1 MKVLAGDIG
10 GTNARLA
17 IMEVGP
23 GPDAVRTVTEQ
34 RYPTQGA
41 PGLGPIVLG
50 FLADGR
56 TVPERACFGI
66 AGPVVDGE
74 CRTPNLP
81 WTVNARA
88 LGADIGI
95 PHTEIVNDFRAVG
108 YGLGRLGPSDIVT
121 LQPGTPDPHGT
132 IALIGA
138 GTGLGEGFL
147 VWNGSRYQIHSSEGG
162 HANFA
167 ARDPLEWGLRN
178 ALLDEYGHVS
188 YERVLSGPGLARLYR
203 YLADT
208 RFAAE
213 QPAVRREMETE
224 DAAAVV
230 SRHAL
235 AGDDSLA
242 VKALDLFAS
251 AYGSQAGNL
260 ALTVLATGG
269 VYLAG
274 GIAPRIVGKL
284 ADGTFL
290 DAFRHKGRL
299 SDLAARIPVHVIV
312 SPDVGLIGAAVCAA
326 E

>member
-1 MKVLAGDIG
+1 MRVLAGDIG

-17 IMEVGP
+17 ILEVGP
-23 GPDAVRTVTEQ
+23 GPDAVRPVQEQ

-41 PGLGPIVLG
+41 PGLAPLVLR
-50 FLADGR
+50 FLTDVG

-88 LGADIGI
+88 LGADIRI
-95 PHTEIVNDFRAVG
+95 PHTEIINDFRAVG
-108 YGLGRLGPSDIVT
+108 YGLARLGPSDLVT
-121 LQPGTPDPHGT
+121 LQPGTPDAHGT

-147 VWNGSRYQIHSSEGG
+147 VWDGTRHRVHSSEGG
-162 HANFA
+162 HVNFA

-188 YERVLSGPGLARLYR
+188 YERVLSGPGLVRLYR

-208 RFAAE
+208 GFAAE
-213 QPAVRREMETE
+213 QAAVRREMEAE
-224 DAAAVV
+224 DPAAVV
-230 SRHAL
+230 SRHGL
-235 AGDDSLA
+235 AGDDALA

-274 GIAPRIVGKL
+274 GIAPKIVAKL
-284 ADGTFL
+284 ADGEFL
-290 DAFRHKGRL
+290 ASFCRKGRL